1 MKFKKL
7 TVALDCD
14 DVLASC
20 NTEAIK
26 KLNSASGASF
36 TKEDI
41 SGWGSDDGTKDR
53 LRYFSDPAFVR
64 AQPVIPGAKELVS
77 RLIKRGCDILI
88 VTSVPA
94 NCVAARNEWLRENFP
109 EVPERNIL
117 YAARKEFLAVD
128 VLIDDNPLTIGA
140 SIAKYPIL
148 VQQPW
153 NKTLS
158 GYRSVRAD
166 HIVDDTIDIIDMI
179 MRFGGFQMTGRLS
192 DIICLVG
199 PSGAGKSE
207 IADVLCSEHGFVR
220 PNNYTTAF
228 RPAPFKHVSLSEFV
242 EWRDSGLFAEHTQY
256 AGAYYGTLDSEIR
269 DIVDG
274 GKRMVMPIDLLGANA
289 LKRAYGDKVKAVY
302 VHREQTELVSQ
313 ILSKKLPK
321 DEMVSRILALNVEA
335 ANEQFCD
342 DSVDSSDVTEAARLI
357 DGM

>member
-20 NTEAIK
+20 NTVAIK
-26 KLNSASGASF
+26 KLNTAIGTSY

-41 SGWGSDDGTKDR
+41 SGWNSDDGTKDR
-53 LRYFSDPAFVR
+53 LRYFSDPEFVR
-64 AQPVIPGAKELVS
+64 TQPVIPGAKDLVS
-77 RLIKRGCDILI
+77 RLMKRGCDILI

-94 NCVAARNEWLRENFP
+94 ACVAARNEWLRENFP

-140 SIAKYPIL
+140 SIARYPIL

-166 HIVDDTIDIIDMI
+166 HIVDDTIDIVDMI
-179 MRFGGFQMTGRLS
+179 IRFGGFKMSGHLS
-192 DIICLVG
+192 GIVCLVG

-207 IADVLCSEHGFVR
+207 IADELVSAHGFVR
-220 PNNYTTAF
+220 PVNYTTAIRPSPF
-228 RPAPFKHVSLSEFV
+228 RHIPLSQFV
-242 EWRDSGLFAEHTQY
+242 DWRDRGLFAEHTQY
-256 AGAYYGTLDSEIR
+256 AGAYYGTLDSEVR
-269 DIVDG
+269 EIVERND
-274 GKRMVMPIDLLGANA
+274 RMVMPIDLLGANA

-313 ILSKKLPK
+313 ILAKKLPT
-321 DEMVSRILALNVEA
+321 DEKVSRILALNVEA
-335 ANEQFCD
+335 TNEQFCD
-342 DSVDSSDVTEAARLI
+342 DSVNASNISEAARQI
-357 DGM
+357 AGM